1 MEQFLGSRITD
12 LIHPEDRAASE
23 ERITM
28 VQDDGKIAPLRELR
42 IRIRDKTIPVESIGG
57 PVTWE
62 GRSAVQFVI
71 RDISERKTAADELLL
86 KNRLLNS
93 ANEELSRLNRELT
106 ATQGKL
112 EQNLAALSQREQE
125 LSLNEGRLKET
136 LAEKEILLSEIHHR
150 VKNNLTAFISLL
162 SLEGPYED
170 TPGGQALR
178 LDLQN
183 RARSMALVHE
193 TLYRTKKYSQ
203 VDMDVYLSTLVN
215 QIAATFPSKKP
226 VNATVN
232 AAGIT
237 IDIARATPCGLIVNE
252 LMTNAYKHAFPETS
266 VCGKPGSPPC
276 SFQVSFTRNDGYFTL
291 SVSDNGVGLPASV
304 DIRSASSLGLKLVYF
319 LARHQLR
326 ATVDVDG
333 TGGTRYVIRFKE

>member
-1 MEQFLGSRITD
+1 
-12 LIHPEDRAASE
+12 
-23 ERITM
+23 
-28 VQDDGKIAPLRELR
+28 
-42 IRIRDKTIPVESIGG
+42 
-57 PVTWE
+57 
-62 GRSAVQFVI
+62 
-71 RDISERKTAADELLL
+71 
-86 KNRLLNS
+86 
-93 ANEELSRLNRELT
+93 
-106 ATQGKL
+106 
-112 EQNLAALSQREQE
+112 
-125 LSLNEGRLKET
+125 
-136 LAEKEILLSEIHHR
+136 EIHHR

-226 VNATVN
+226 VHATVN
-232 AAGIT
+232 AEGIT

-252 LMTNAYKHAFPETS
+252 LMTNAYKDAFPETS
-266 VCGKPGSPPC
+266 VCGTPGSPPC

-291 SVSDNGVGLPASV
+291 AVGDNGIGLPASV
-304 DIRSASSLGLKLVYF
+304 DIKSAQSLGLKLVYF

-333 TGGTRYVIRFKE
+333 AGGTRYVIRFKE